1 MQIHIGKIIGEA
13 VDKKTEIENID
24 DFCKSN
30 LQMTKQNYYR
40 IRKKETIH
48 TDLLLRFCKA
58 LNIDFFNFYYE
69 DEFLYSISKREI
81 EKLKLE
87 VKDLTKTVERK
98 EDLIIDLERK
108 VTLLKEEYSEL
119 KRKKGK
125 S

>member
-1 MQIHIGKIIGEA
+1 MQINIGKIIGDA
-13 VDKKTEIENID
+13 VDKSEIENID
-24 DFCKSN
+24 DFCKSK

-40 IRKKETIH
+40 IIKKETIH

-69 DEFLYSISKREI
+69 DEFLYSISKREV

-87 VKDLTKTVERK
+87 VKALNKIVERK

-108 VTLLKEEYSEL
+108 VNLLKEENSEL
-119 KRKKGK
+119 KLKKGK
-125 S
+125 R